1 MVVDDWSGME
11 GVHGV
16 DCKVES
22 MSEVGTKILV
32 MKGNVCVLIDRI
44 RNLA

>member
-22 MSEVGTKILV
+22 MSEVV
-32 MKGNVCVLIDRI
+32 MKVLATEGHVCVLIDRI
-44 RNLA
+44 RYVA